1 LPGNT
6 IRFLTGW
13 LVKRSGKH
21 PTVSPDDP
29 GKIPDYLNFDS
40 SNDIVFDVVN
50 SGGKDADANGMVDQL
65 SEADAEDISDRTDND
80 GLQQI

>member
-1 LPGNT
+1 
-6 IRFLTGW
+6 
-13 LVKRSGKH
+13 
-21 PTVSPDDP
+21 
-29 GKIPDYLNFDS
+29 
-40 SNDIVFDVVN
+40 VVN